1 MNAGAFER
9 LHPALQ
15 YHIVNSLG
23 WSSLRPA
30 QLGAIE
36 PILTGKDCL
45 ILAPTAGGKTEAAM
59 VPVLSRILSEGWQNL
74 SVLYVC
80 PIKALLNNLEQRL
93 SRYAGLVGRSV
104 RVWHGDIAQTAKA
117 KALREP
123 PDILLTTP
131 ESLEGMLIS
140 LRVDK
145 KAWFGGLRTA
155 IIDELHAF
163 AGDDR
168 GWHLRAVLGRIQ
180 EFAPACLQRI
190 GLSATVGNPGD
201 LMRWLSGHDE
211 GVIVGDSTTPGDAEV
226 TIDHVG
232 NLENAATVLSRLH
245 RGSKRLVFCDSRA
258 RVEEVATNLR
268 TKGVRTF
275 VSHSSLSTTERRQAE
290 EAFAQDGDCVIVAT
304 STLELGIDVGDLDYV
319 IQIDAP
325 STASSFLQRMGR
337 TGRRPESKKNCLFL
351 TTSDEAFLIA
361 CGVTR
366 LWKEGY
372 VEPAVPPPEPWH
384 IVAQQAM
391 ALVLQLKAMG
401 LEECVHRV
409 ARLFP
414 ELPEHGVREV
424 LDHMLATDILCMTDD
439 LLGFGRRGE
448 TLYGRRNF
456 IDLVSTFASPL
467 VFLVRHGSNEL
478 GYVDPISLQPR
489 DDDPHILLLAG
500 RNWKVTN
507 IDWPRRMVGVE
518 PSRGQ
523 GKARWFGS
531 SRVLSFPVCQA
542 IKRFLCDTAVAVSL
556 SRRAHQKVEDLLA
569 ELPPFDSE
577 ATTLERLPNHRT
589 RWWTFGGGRV
599 NGVLGAAIKAKHGGV
614 RVDDFFTEVKG
625 RLSGQNAY
633 EVLNGFDLGDLAY
646 RLVGQGGLEVKFAD
660 CFTCGPCN
668 FNGPAASL
676 RSWNCGGG
684 RRAAVRRGSHK

>member
-59 VPVLSRILSEGWQNL
+59 VPVLSRVLSEGWQGP

-80 PIKALLNNLEQRL
+80 PIKALLNNLEHRL

-104 RVWHGDIAQTAKA
+104 QVWHGDIARTAKA

-140 LRVDK
+140 LRVDERT
-145 KAWFGGLRTA
+145 WFGGLRAA

-180 EFAPACLQRI
+180 EFAPGRLQRI

-201 LMRWLSGHDE
+201 LIRWLSGHGD
-211 GVIVGDSTTPGDAEV
+211 GVIVGGSTTPGDTEV
-226 TIDHVG
+226 TIGYVG
-232 NLENAATVLSRLH
+232 NLANAATVLSRLH
-245 RGSKRLVFCDSRA
+245 RGGKRLVFCDSRA
-258 RVEEVATNLR
+258 RVEEVANNLR
-268 TKGVRTF
+268 SKGVRTF

-290 EAFAQDGDCVIVAT
+290 EAFAQDGDCIIVAT

-325 STASSFLQRMGR
+325 SAVSSFLQRMGR
-337 TGRRPESKKNCLFL
+337 TGRRPGSKRNCLFL

-391 ALVLQLKAMG
+391 ALVLQLKAVG
-401 LEECVHRV
+401 LQECVHKV
-409 ARLFP
+409 ARLFA

-424 LDHMLATDILCMTDD
+424 LYHMLATDILCMTDG
-439 LLGFGRRGE
+439 LLGCGRRGE
-448 TLYGRRNF
+448 TLYGRQNF
-456 IDLVSTFASPL
+456 VDLVSTFASPL
-467 VFLVRHGSNEL
+467 VFLVRYGSNEL
-478 GYVDPISLQPR
+478 GYVDPISLQRR
-489 DDDPHILLLAG
+489 DDEPHILLLAG
-500 RNWKVTN
+500 HGWKVTS
-507 IDWPRRMVGVE
+507 IDWARRMVWVE
-518 PSRGQ
+518 PSRDH
-523 GKARWFGS
+523 GKARWFGT

-542 IKRFLCDTAVAVSL
+542 VKRFLCDATAPVSL
-556 SRRAHQKVEDLLA
+556 SRRAEQKLGDLL
-569 ELPPFDSE
+569 EGLPPFDSE
-577 ATTLERLPNHRT
+577 AITLERLPNERT

-599 NGVLGAAIKAKHGGV
+599 NGGSGPRSKRSMVAYGSTIFISRSKVDCWAKTPVKCLMTSTWEIWHITSLGMV
-614 RVDDFFTEVKG
+614 V
-625 RLSGQNAY
+625 
-633 EVLNGFDLGDLAY
+633 
-646 RLVGQGGLEVKFAD
+646 
-660 CFTCGPCN
+660 
-668 FNGPAASL
+668 
-676 RSWNCGGG
+676 
-684 RRAAVRRGSHK
+684 

>member
-268 TKGVRTF
+268 
-275 VSHSSLSTTERRQAE
+275 
-290 EAFAQDGDCVIVAT
+290 
-304 STLELGIDVGDLDYV
+304 
-319 IQIDAP
+319 
-325 STASSFLQRMGR
+325 
-337 TGRRPESKKNCLFL
+337 
-351 TTSDEAFLIA
+351 
-361 CGVTR
+361 
-366 LWKEGY
+366 
-372 VEPAVPPPEPWH
+372 
-384 IVAQQAM
+384 
-391 ALVLQLKAMG
+391 
-401 LEECVHRV
+401 RV
-409 ARLFP
+409 
-414 ELPEHGVREV
+414 
-424 LDHMLATDILCMTDD
+424 
-439 LLGFGRRGE
+439 FGR
-448 TLYGRRNF
+448 
-456 IDLVSTFASPL
+456 
-467 VFLVRHGSNEL
+467 
-478 GYVDPISLQPR
+478 
-489 DDDPHILLLAG
+489 
-500 RNWKVTN
+500 
-507 IDWPRRMVGVE
+507 
-518 PSRGQ
+518 
-523 GKARWFGS
+523 S
-531 SRVLSFPVCQA
+531 SRTPL
-542 IKRFLCDTAVAVSL
+542 
-556 SRRAHQKVEDLLA
+556 
-569 ELPPFDSE
+569 
-577 ATTLERLPNHRT
+577 
-589 RWWTFGGGRV
+589 
-599 NGVLGAAIKAKHGGV
+599 
-614 RVDDFFTEVKG
+614 
-625 RLSGQNAY
+625 
-633 EVLNGFDLGDLAY
+633 
-646 RLVGQGGLEVKFAD
+646 
-660 CFTCGPCN
+660 
-668 FNGPAASL
+668 
-676 RSWNCGGG
+676 
-684 RRAAVRRGSHK
+684 